1 MINTKKVISL
11 TLIFAVLIS
20 AFSFSVFAENSYS
33 KYTLLGSFGTLDE
46 AGSTLSNASKGIMKG
61 DIIKVYIGAS
71 LKGVSKD
78 KVTAFHLLGT
88 TSDNLKIV
96 GSGFAADEAITEIG
110 GTAPA
115 IQDGIP
121 DGYKNLNKMIHNSKT
136 ADQNIDFTAVVM
148 PNTEGNAIKADEN
161 SNATLIWLELE
172 VVGTGLLTIKLDNSY
187 VRTAF
192 DAADND
198 NFTITGDVFSQRTY
212 QVNDDGGKRVPT
224 GTVRNPGKAGSIDKV
239 TVANVDGAETAID
252 QGTKK
257 ISITLPEGTDASDI
271 ELNVSITGVS
281 VSYKKGDKLDLTEP
295 KEITVKGTDGKEV
308 VYTIEATVNGSEPV
322 KPDRPTA
329 DSEYSD
335 VEKNRWSHDMID
347 ALVKSGL
354 VDGYGKDENGKLI
367 IRPTGLIT
375 REEAAKL
382 SVSAYGLDVDASAT
396 LNFADASDVA
406 DWAVPYVAAGANHPN
421 KMIRGYEDNTFRAK
435 GNVTRE
441 ELVAMIINT
450 FGFGVDENPEI
461 KYADADEIS
470 WSAGYISKAV
480 SLGIVLGYEDNTFK
494 PAQSVTREE
503 AFAMF
508 ERALKIYKSLT
519 E

>member
-1 MINTKKVISL
+1 MKNIKKIISL
-11 TLIFAVLIS
+11 TLIFAMLITV
-20 AFSFSVFAENSYS
+20 FSFNVFADNSYS
-33 KYTLLGSFGTLDE
+33 KYTLATGFATLDE
-46 AGSTLSNASKGIMKG
+46 SASTLADASKGIMKG
-61 DIIKVYIGAS
+61 DKLKFYIGVDLGFS
-71 LKGVSKD
+71 DKD
-78 KVTAFHLLGT
+78 KVTAFHILGT
-88 TSDNLKIV
+88 VSDNLKIV
-96 GSGFAADEAITEIG
+96 GSGFAADEDLTKIG
-110 GTAPA
+110 AAAPTT
-115 IQDGIP
+115 QDGIP
-121 DGYKNLNKMIHNSKT
+121 DDYKNLDKMIHNGKT
-136 ADQNIDFTAVVM
+136 VDQNIDFTAIVM
-148 PNTEGNAIKADEN
+148 PNTEGKAIALDADKKAN
-161 SNATLIWLELE
+161 LIYIDAE
-172 VVGTGLLTIKLDNSY
+172 VVGNGTLSVVLDSSY

-192 DAADND
+192 DAADDD
-198 NFTITGDVFSQRTY
+198 NYTMAGTVFSKSTYRT
-212 QVNDDGGKRVPT
+212 NDDGGKRVPS
-224 GTVRNPGKAGSIDKV
+224 GTVHNAGKAGSIDKV
-239 TVANVDGAETAID
+239 SVANVDGAEVAID
-252 QGTKK
+252 QDTKK
-257 ISITLPEGTDASDI
+257 ISITLPEGTDVTDI
-271 ELNVSITGVS
+271 ELNVSVTGSS

-295 KEITVKGTDGKEV
+295 KEITVTGTDGKKV
-308 VYTIEATVNGSEPV
+308 VYTVEASVKGEPV
-322 KPDRPTA
+322 NPDKPTS

-335 VEKNRWSHDMID
+335 VEKDRWSHDMID

-382 SVSAYGLDVDASAT
+382 AVTAYGAEIDESAT
-396 LNFADASDVA
+396 LSFADAADVS

-421 KMIRGYEDNTFRAK
+421 KMVRGYDDNTFRAK

-450 FGFGVDENPEI
+450 FGFGVDNDPEV
-461 KYADADEIS
+461 KYADSDEIT

-494 PAQSVTREE
+494 PAQAVTREE